1 VILPRSSP
9 QRIWPT
15 GHPEEESMMR
25 RRKLAL
31 AVGGLVLALAAAA
44 CSSDNGASG
53 GGTAPAPA
61 TGERLSLK
69 GACPDTVVLQTDW
82 VPEAEHGAVYQLLGP
97 GAKIDAGKK
106 RITAPLVASG
116 KDTGVK
122 LEVRAGGP
130 AIGFQQVSAQMY
142 LDQSIHLGYVF
153 TDEAAQ
159 NSAKQPTIAVVA
171 PLDINPQM
179 IMWDPKSHPEFNTIG
194 DIGQT
199 DTKVLYFQGATYMEY
214 LVGSGI
220 LRRSQIDGSYDGA
233 PATFV
238 SSGGKVA
245 QQGFATSEPYIYEK
259 SLPQWRKPVKFQLIN
274 DTGYPVYASAVSI
287 RPADKDKLAPCLK
300 KLVPIIQQ
308 AQIDYVHDP
317 TAVNNLLVR
326 LDKEYKTGYPYDEGL
341 AAFTAQQEVRLGI
354 VGNGSDQTLGNFDM
368 NRIKRVIDVVTPIF
382 AAQKK
387 PVKQGLKPDDLVTNE
402 FIDPKI
408 GLR

>member
-1 VILPRSSP
+1 MF
-9 QRIWPT
+9 
-15 GHPEEESMMR
+15 GK
-25 RRKLAL
+25 RKLAL
-31 AVGGLVLALAAAA
+31 AACGLVLVLAAGA
-44 CSSDNGASG
+44 CSGDDGTSGA
-53 GGTAPAPA
+53 GTGAPAPPA
-61 TGERLSLK
+61 GEQLSLK
-69 GACPDTVVLQTDW
+69 DVCPANIVLQTDW

-106 RITAPLVASG
+106 RITGPLVASG

-142 LDQSIHLGYVF
+142 LDQSINLGYVF

-159 NSAKQPTIAVVA
+159 NSAKQPTLAVVA

-179 IMWDPKSHPEFNTIG
+179 IMWDPATHPEFNTIV

-199 DTKVLYFQGATYMEY
+199 DTKVLYFQGSTYMEY

-245 QQGFATSEPYIYEK
+245 QQGFATSEPYIYQK

-274 DTGYPVYASAVSI
+274 DTGYPVYASSVAI

-300 KLVPIIQQ
+300 KLVPILQQ
-308 AQIDYVHDP
+308 AQIDYVKNP
-317 TAVNNLLVR
+317 TAVNKLLVR
-326 LDKEYKTGYPYDEGL
+326 LNSKEEYNTGYPYDEGL
-341 AAFTAQQEVRLGI
+341 AAFTAQQAVSLGI

-368 NRIKRVIDVVTPIF
+368 NRIKRVIDIVTPIF

-387 PVKQGLKPDDLVTNE
+387 PVKQGLKPEDLVTNE
-402 FIDPKI
+402 FIDTKI